1 MAHAPSLCAVILAAG
16 ASTRMGRDKAL
27 LPWPPSNPS
36 GIPGTTFLSAA
47 IRSLSSHTDMVLV
60 VAGANTE
67 ALAPSVYAEGARLVE
82 NPDWEQG
89 QFSSLRAGLQEV
101 LGRGRDAAIVT
112 LVDRPPVEPA
122 TLQALL
128 SAFERALGERLW
140 AVVPEHVGK
149 HGHPI
154 LVAREMMEAFL
165 KAPQTS
171 SARDVEHAHA
181 DRIRYLPVNDPRA
194 VMNVDTPE
202 DYAALT
208 RTPPAIV
215 P

>member
-1 MAHAPSLCAVILAAG
+1 
-16 ASTRMGRDKAL
+16 MGRDKSL
-27 LPWPPSNPS
+27 LPWPPADSPGTS
-36 GIPGTTFLSAA
+36 GTTFLSAA
-47 IRSLSSHTDMVLV
+47 IRTLSPHTDMVLV
-60 VAGANTE
+60 VAGANAE
-67 ALAPSVYAEGARLVE
+67 ALAPSVYAEGAMLVE
-82 NPDWEQG
+82 NPCWEQG

-101 LGRGRDAAIVT
+101 LGRGRDAAVVT

-140 AVVPEHVGK
+140 AVVPEHSGK

-165 KAPQTS
+165 KAPPTS
-171 SARDVEHAHA
+171 NARDVEHAHQ

-202 DYAALT
+202 DYAALS
-208 RTPPAIV
+208 RTQSTSV
-215 P
+215 R

>member
-1 MAHAPSLCAVILAAG
+1 
-16 ASTRMGRDKAL
+16 
-27 LPWPPSNPS
+27 
-36 GIPGTTFLSAA
+36 
-47 IRSLSSHTDMVLV
+47 MVLV
-60 VAGANTE
+60 VAGANAE
-67 ALAPSVYAEGARLVE
+67 ALAPSVYAEGAMLVE

-101 LGRGRDAAIVT
+101 LSRGRDAAIVT

-140 AVVPEHVGK
+140 AVVPEHAGK

-154 LVAREMMEAFL
+154 LVAREMMEALL
-165 KAPQTS
+165 KAPPTS
-171 SARDVEHAHA
+171 NARDVEHAHE
-181 DRIRYLPVNDPRA
+181 DRIRYLPVSDPRA

-208 RTPPAIV
+208 RTQPTIV